1 MLDVILCRTNTEE
14 TPKTYMEQLFTNT
27 NMDFGFCN
35 LSGGSDTEVA
45 AIIFRC
51 KGDSLGALKIWGGGG
66 GVGGQKWAWH
76 NNYYGGAYA

>member
-1 MLDVILCRTNTEE
+1 MLDVILCRRDTEA

-27 NMDFGFCN
+27 NMNFVFCN

-66 GVGGQKWAWH
+66 GGVKSGRGIIIIIMVVHA
-76 NNYYGGAYA
+76 